1 MTDRPRQSGDDIAVF
16 LAVCEAGS
24 FAGAAV
30 PLALTPS
37 AVAKA
42 VGRLEQRLGLRLF
55 HRTTRRLTLT
65 AEAALYRQACLE
77 ARQKI
82 DRVEAELAA
91 LSSEPS
97 GLVRVSLPPLLGTQ
111 IIAPA
116 LYALCERW
124 PHLRFDIATST
135 RQADLP
141 GDGVDLAVRVG
152 TLPELPGLTARRLG
166 VQKLAL
172 CAAPAY
178 LAGKSQPR
186 RIEDLAN
193 HALIAHAQG
202 GRVVPWHFRSEQG
215 DLRSFEPDA
224 RLLLDGSLLTLAAIC
239 AGQGL
244 GLVPHWLVAGKIEHG
259 ELIPLLEDRIAGHRP
274 VHALWITAP
283 TILPRLRVTIDAI
296 AEATRDLLT
305 P

>member
-16 LAVCEAGS
+16 LTVCEAGS

-42 VGRLEQRLGLRLF
+42 VGRLEQRLGIRLF

-166 VQKLAL
+166 VQNSPY
-172 CAAPAY
+172 APRPPIWRASHNP
-178 LAGKSQPR
+178 GGS
-186 RIEDLAN
+186 RIWP
-193 HALIAHAQG
+193 IM
-202 GRVVPWHFRSEQG
+202 R
-215 DLRSFEPDA
+215 
-224 RLLLDGSLLTLAAIC
+224 
-239 AGQGL
+239 
-244 GLVPHWLVAGKIEHG
+244 
-259 ELIPLLEDRIAGHRP
+259 
-274 VHALWITAP
+274 
-283 TILPRLRVTIDAI
+283 
-296 AEATRDLLT
+296 
-305 P
+305 